1 MNTYYRPVLQI
12 EKSTSER
19 AANVIGYVS
28 LVAMIVYLL
37 LKWFSLP
44 AEVPAHFNA
53 VGEVDRW
60 GSKYELLIL
69 PVIAIVVTFFMELIE
84 RYPHV
89 HNYPERLC
97 DANVHAFYLNS
108 RQMLNYMKNIV
119 NLLFALLVYESISI
133 SLGDDTSL
141 GISFALILVALFAVM
156 IWKIIVSSK
165 IK

>member
-1 MNTYYRPVLQI
+1 MNTYYRPVLHI
-12 EKSTSER
+12 EKSKTER
-19 AANVIGYVS
+19 IANNIGYAS
-28 LVAMIVYLL
+28 LVGMVLYLL
-37 LKWFSLP
+37 LKWSVLP

-69 PVIAIVVTFFMELIE
+69 PVIAIFITFFMELIE

-97 DANVHAFYLNS
+97 EANVRAFYLNS
-108 RQMLNYMKNIV
+108 RQMLNYMKNII
-119 NLLFALLVYESISI
+119 NMLFAFLVYESIEISI
-133 SLGDDTSL
+133 GEYTALGL
-141 GISFALILVALFAVM
+141 PFALILIALFAVM
-156 IWKIIVSSK
+156 IWKIIVSTK

>member
-19 AANVIGYVS
+19 IANSIGYTS
-28 LVAMIVYLL
+28 LAAMVIFLL
-37 LKWFSLP
+37 FKWSSLP

-69 PVIAIVVTFFMELIE
+69 PVIAILLTFFMELIE

-97 DANVHAFYLNS
+97 EANVHAFYLNS
-108 RQMLNYMKNIV
+108 RQMLNYMKNII
-119 NLLFALLVYESISI
+119 NLLFAFLVYESI
-133 SLGDDTSL
+133 
-141 GISFALILVALFAVM
+141 GISFGDDSSLGFSFAIILIALFAVM